1 MPESVTVGE
10 LLVRIRADVRDLEAG
25 LRKGQQGFD
34 SFSTRTRPGLRAVE
48 NAFRNITFAVAGV
61 PGPVGRLASS
71 LGHVI
76 GQGVALTAGFLV
88 AGAVIGTFVRRMG
101 QVQEKATA
109 AAKALRDIPK
119 EAQIRLNLEQV
130 EKGVTQLQHISTWL
144 QGLLGGAA
152 ALGGP
157 LGAAFGGILERL
169 LGGAA
174 KKLAEFSKATAD
186 GVRNIALAVKDAESA
201 SAPYFAR
208 WEQFDAQA
216 RVWARRNTITTLVGE
231 QKEALLEAESAL
243 VKWEASWQRWDQQ
256 ARQAAHQFRIDKIL
270 FEATGF
276 AGTLPAGLQKTVDN
290 LMAQLRTAV
299 NAAKGD
305 LELRE
310 TALAVGFTIGEYISG
325 GVRAAMDKT
334 FGEYL
339 KAALKDAAARLI
351 SGAIF
356 AGIGFLIG
364 GPPGAAAGFAVGSGI
379 PLPGKSAALQA
390 PNLAGAGLMTIN
402 LGNMPAATN
411 PLAATRDAQ
420 WQVFL
425 KESLLVSR
433 AGGFR

>member
-34 SFSTRTRPGLRAVE
+34 SFSSRTRPGLRAVE

-71 LGHVI
+71 LGRVI

-88 AGAVIGTFVRRMG
+88 AGAVICTFVRRMA

-216 RVWARRNTITTLVGE
+216 RVWARRNVISTLVGE

-243 VKWEASWQRWDQQ
+243 VKWTESWQRWDQQ
-256 ARQAAHQFRIDKIL
+256 ARQAAEQLRIQQIVFEITGGAGGLPSDLQKRIDA
-270 FEATGF
+270 FVQQVRE
-276 AGTLPAGLQKTVDN
+276 TLQAAQRDVDI
-290 LMAQLRTAV
+290 Q
-299 NAAKGD
+299 
-305 LELRE
+305 E
-310 TALAVGFTIGEYISG
+310 TALAVGFTIGDYLSQ
-325 GVRAAMDKT
+325 GVRAALDRSL
-334 FGEYL
+334 GDYV
-339 KAALKDAAARLI
+339 KAALKDVAARLI

-364 GPPGAAAGFAVGSGI
+364 GPAGAAAGFTAGSGI
-379 PLPGKSAALQA
+379 PVSTRKS
-390 PNLAGAGLMTIN
+390 PNLAGAGLMAMD
-402 LGNMPAATN
+402 LSKMPAATN

-425 KESLLVSR
+425 KESLLVGR